1 MMTILALAAYFVMGY
16 FVGRRV
22 SRPQPL
28 QQAERQ
34 VIRRAVDA
42 IRAVEEKRK
51 WCGDGVMI
59 SFTTEMRFNDGP
71 TLYVAVCTH
80 PLKGEFP
87 TYETASC

>member
-1 MMTILALAAYFVMGY
+1 MTILALAAYFVMGY

-51 WCGDGVMI
+51 WCMMVEKRLNGG
-59 SFTTEMRFNDGP
+59 
-71 TLYVAVCTH
+71 
-80 PLKGEFP
+80 LKGI
-87 TYETASC
+87 ALSCFIVGLVLGR